1 MYHHPNPISS
11 SFYLEGLAVSVGYGD
26 FLETTLQ
33 HNLDHFDNFVVVTSY
48 DDRRTQAVCARHGVT
63 CVQTD
68 HHRDD
73 GAAFNKGLLI
83 NLGLAH
89 LRHRGWIMH
98 LDADIALPDR
108 ARWVLSKSRL
118 DADCIYG
125 ADRLEVVGRRT
136 WERLQDDPCFRRQYR
151 YKYLVGGPTLPL
163 GARLLHNE
171 YGYCPIGYFQLWNAR
186 HAQRRYHD
194 SQGSAEHSDVLF
206 ALQWPA
212 RQRLLL
218 PGMLVYHLQ
227 SEAAPMGANWQGRKT
242 KKW

>member
-1 MYHHPNPISS
+1 MYQSQTPLTPSL
-11 SFYLEGLAVSVGYGD
+11 YLEGAAVSVGYGD

-48 DDRRTQAVCARHGVT
+48 DDAATQAVCARHGVT

-83 NLGLAH
+83 NLALAH

-98 LDADIALPDR
+98 LDADVALPDR
-108 ARWVLSKSRL
+108 VRWILGKSRL
-118 DADCIYG
+118 DPDCIYG
-125 ADRLEVVGRRT
+125 ADRMEVIGRPA
-136 WERLQDDPCFRRQYR
+136 WKRLQTNRRFLRQYR
-151 YKYLVGGPTLPL
+151 YKYLVGGPDLPL
-163 GARLLHNE
+163 GSRLLHNE
-171 YGYCPIGYFQLWNAR
+171 YGYCPIGFFQLWHSK
-186 HAQRRYHD
+186 HANRRYHD

-212 RQRLLL
+212 RQRVLL
-218 PGMLVYHLQ
+218 PGMFVYHLQ
-227 SEAAPMGANWQGRKT
+227 SEPAPMGANWQGRRT
-242 KKW
+242 RKW